1 MAALAIIFV
10 IITIIVGIYLILK
23 LSKHY
28 VFDRTLNSKEKGKGI
43 INWLSPSARRE
54 RKKQKLGQQI
64 EIKKLKNQKGK
75 KIKDTIRESNKKYLA
90 EIQNIERNLP
100 KKTITDKDG
109 RVMPNPEYVNEVN
122 KTEILK
128 DTIQLNDAIG
138 ENTDERTATTEQIAT
153 TISEIESVT
162 TNLAGSVTKQIIKS
176 LIGSTLSKTKIYQSL
191 EINQRDLN
199 EEETN
204 NYADETE
211 RTVLALS
218 NYKTEDLT
226 ETKIEYTKL
235 FDQQK
240 KDIETLKKIII
251 IKSKLAA
258 GNHLPEIDKFNRGI
272 IPAEKSLLE
281 LYRQMQE
288 LLIFFF
294 KKTEEIEKNI
304 ESCIASFIQERNIL
318 RGDKNKR
325 LLLIQ
330 ATNQLNI
337 LESILKIIEEIE
349 TKVLELKKLIES
361 FEKLNEEINTLE
373 LEKQKQQEKS
383 MQEYLTSLRV

>member
-162 TNLAGSVTKQIIKS
+162 TNLAGSVTKEIIKS

>member
-162 TNLAGSVTKQIIKS
+162 TNLAGSVTKEIIKS

-304 ESCIASFIQERNIL
+304 EYCIASFIQERNIL